1 MLIRSITLI
10 SNILSPFFP
19 CKQNGKS
26 AGKASIL
33 FAYIWM
39 YFCFH
44 RFYLNLFTLY
54 TLTSVCIFSLL
65 VSIHFQMCWQGEFFQ
80 QSWASLVGDNSFIL
94 LTFRG
99 DIVRRNNVPVA
110 LRGLWV
116 DSSFLKLKT
125 TCVGVKRLVSSPIS
139 HIQFPPARLII
150 FLKGNVAYLQ
160 ENWIE
165 FIYAK

>member
-10 SNILSPFFP
+10 SNILSSFFP

-33 FAYIWM
+33 FAYFWM
-39 YFCFH
+39 DFCFH
-44 RFYLNLFTLY
+44 RSYLNLFTLY
-54 TLTSVCIFSLL
+54 TQIAVCIFSIL

-99 DIVRRNNVPVA
+99 DIVRRNNMLVA

-116 DSSFLKLKT
+116 DSSFVKLKT
-125 TCVGVKRLVSSPIS
+125 TCAGVKRLTSLPIS
-139 HIQFPPARLII
+139 HIRFPLARLII
-150 FLKGNVAYLQ
+150 FSEGNVAY
-160 ENWIE
+160 
-165 FIYAK
+165 

>member
-26 AGKASIL
+26 AGKAFIL
-33 FAYIWM
+33 FAYFWM

-44 RFYLNLFTLY
+44 RSYLNLFTLY
-54 TLTSVCIFSLL
+54 TLTAVCIFSIL
-65 VSIHFQMCWQGEFFQ
+65 VSIHFQMCWQGECFQ

-110 LRGLWV
+110 LRGWWV
-116 DSSFLKLKT
+116 NSSFLKLKT
-125 TCVGVKRLVSSPIS
+125 TYVGVERLASSPIS
-139 HIQFPPARLII
+139 RVRLPPARLII
-150 FLKGNVAYLQ
+150 FPEGNVAY
-160 ENWIE
+160 
-165 FIYAK
+165 